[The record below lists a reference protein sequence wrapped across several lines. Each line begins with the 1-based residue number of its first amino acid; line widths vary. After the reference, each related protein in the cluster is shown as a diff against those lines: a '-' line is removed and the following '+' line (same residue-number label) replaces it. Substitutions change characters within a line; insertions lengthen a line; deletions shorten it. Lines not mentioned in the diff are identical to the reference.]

1 MRIIRPNSVKSGR
14 HCDFPLPTIPSE
26 PCQLFDNIL
35 SSIPH
40 HKTEEMT
47 TESVTDRTKSYY
59 DAPTSDAFYSTLW
72 GGTDLHVGIYNSP
85 TDTIAD
91 ASQRTV
97 EHLVSRLPPL
107 TPQTRV
113 LDLGAGY
120 GGVAR
125 FLAKTYGCSVTCVNL
140 SSVQNERNRALCREE
155 GLGKLVQVIDG
166 SFECVPCRARGI
178 DERFHVVWSQDSF
191 LHSGDRVK
199 VMGEIDRLLV
209 EEGGWVVFTDIMKAD
224 AVAASDLKLVL
235 ERLPVDDL
243 GSVHFYT
250 RELEK
255 KRFVPAKNGALFQD
269 LSEHFVTHY
278 SKVLDVLDGE
288 NGAKVREMGGHDW
301 VRKTREGTQAWVE
314 AGRRS
319 DLVWGVLCFTR

>member
-1 MRIIRPNSVKSGR
+1 MA
-14 HCDFPLPTIPSE
+14 
-26 PCQLFDNIL
+26 
-35 SSIPH
+35 
-40 HKTEEMT
+40 

-85 TDTIAD
+85 TDSIAD

-97 EHLVSRLPPL
+97 EHLVSLLPPL

-140 SSVQNERNRALCREE
+140 SSVQNERNRALCREQ
-155 GLGKLVQVIDG
+155 GLEKLVQVIDG
-166 SFECVPCRARGI
+166 SFESVPCRVNG
-178 DERFHVVWSQDSF
+178 DEERFHVVLSQDSF

-199 VMGEIDRLLV
+199 VMREIDRLLM
-209 EEGGWVVFTDIMKAD
+209 EKGGWVVFTDIMKAD
-224 AVAASDLKLVL
+224 AAAASDLKLVL

-243 GSVHFYT
+243 GSVQFYT
-250 RELEK
+250 KGLEK
-255 KRFVPAKNGALFQD
+255 RRFVPAKNGTSFQD
-269 LSEHFVTHY
+269 LTGHFVTHY
-278 SKVLDVLDGE
+278 SKVLEILDGE
-288 NGAKVREMGGHDW
+288 NGAKVREMGGQDW
-301 VRKTREGTQAWVE
+301 VQKTREGTQAWVE

-319 DLVWGVLCFTR
+319 HLVWGMLCFTR